1 MTSPKRVVLSV
12 LFCFL
17 TASVFA
23 QVPGKSLDSLRVQ
36 VMRRPELA
44 DASLL
49 RRIMSY
55 REKDQNIL
63 LAASANGDMELI
75 RQLAVVL
82 PDSGVFLST
91 TASRE
96 NAFHLAKDY
105 DTALALLKTY
115 SVLRLR
121 EKPGEKDVFD
131 RRAFKVALINASTFA
146 GETPVMTQI
155 KRGNY
160 AVAVLYLA
168 KNADLTLQTNE
179 GDTPLHLAVKQAQG
193 GARDAVDL
201 VESFLRGNPYTVFLK
216 DAQGRTALDLAKEL
230 KARFA
235 YEKIKEIQD
244 QERESSIRN
253 VQIRLANW
261 FKR

>member
-1 MTSPKRVVLSV
+1 MTSPKPIFLSV
-12 LFCFL
+12 LLCLL

-23 QVPGKSLDSLRVQ
+23 GPGKSLDSLRVQ
-36 VMRRPELA
+36 VMRQPVPA
-44 DASLL
+44 DATLL

-55 REKDQNIL
+55 RENDRNIL
-63 LAASANGDMELI
+63 LAASAGGDTALI

-82 PDSGVFLST
+82 PDSQVFLST
-91 TASRE
+91 TASRQ
-96 NAFHLAKDY
+96 NAFHLAQDY

-121 EKPGEKDVFD
+121 EKPNETDVFD
-131 RRAFKVALINASTFA
+131 RRAFKVALMNASTFA

-168 KNADLTLQTNE
+168 KNADLTLQTSE
-179 GDTPLHLAVKQAQG
+179 GDTPLHLAVKQAQDG
-193 GARDAVDL
+193 NRQAVDL
-201 VESFLRGNPYTVFLK
+201 VESFLRGNPYTVFLR
-216 DAQGRTALDLAKEL
+216 DAKGRTAMDLAQEL

-235 YEKIKEIQD
+235 YEKIREVQE
-244 QERESSIRN
+244 QERESSVRN

>member
-1 MTSPKRVVLSV
+1 MTFPKRIILSV
-12 LFCFL
+12 LVSFMTVC
-17 TASVFA
+17 AWA
-23 QVPGKSLDSLRVQ
+23 QTPGKSLDSLRVQ
-36 VMRRPELA
+36 VMQRPEQA

-63 LAASANGDMELI
+63 LAASAKGDRELI
-75 RQLAVVL
+75 RQLAAVL
-82 PDSGVFLST
+82 PDSRVFLST
-91 TASRE
+91 TAARE

-121 EKPGEKDVFD
+121 EKPGETDVFD
-131 RRAFKVALINASTFA
+131 RRAFKVALINASTFG

-179 GDTPLHLAVKQAQG
+179 GDTPLHLAVKQAQNG
-193 GARDAVDL
+193 EQAAVDL

-216 DAQGRTALDLAKEL
+216 DAQGRTALDLAQEL
-230 KARFA
+230 HARFA
-235 YEKIKEIQD
+235 YEKIKEIQE